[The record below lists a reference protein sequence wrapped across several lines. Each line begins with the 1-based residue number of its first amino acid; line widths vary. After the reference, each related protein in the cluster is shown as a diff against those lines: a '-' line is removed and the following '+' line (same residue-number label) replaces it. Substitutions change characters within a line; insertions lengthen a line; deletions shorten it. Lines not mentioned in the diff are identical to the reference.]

1 MFFLKVPALL
11 DMRRMKIISV
21 SVVNEVTIRAITT
34 ASTANP
40 VLMELQPS
48 MRGPPANTTAH

>member
-1 MFFLKVPALL
+1 
-11 DMRRMKIISV
+11 MKIISV